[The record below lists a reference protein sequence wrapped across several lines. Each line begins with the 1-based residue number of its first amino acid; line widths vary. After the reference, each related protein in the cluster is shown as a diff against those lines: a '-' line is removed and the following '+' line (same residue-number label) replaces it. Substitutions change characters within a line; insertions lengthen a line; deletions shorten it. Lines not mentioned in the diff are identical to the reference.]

1 MTAALVTTRKF
12 IVTTQNDGT
21 LYVLQARPPAIIALS
36 PDGAHQTVLGNLT
49 RTPDGI
55 KVDAESNIVYWTNMG
70 TGIHLIDGDPASH
83 PVPPND
89 GTIEC
94 AYLDGSGHQ
103 VLVPSG
109 QAGTPKELVLD
120 KEGGHLYW
128 CDREGMRVMRA
139 RIDGTEVTEL
149 VRTGEFPK
157 DTADATRH
165 CVGIVLD
172 KANGHVY
179 WTQKGPPDAGEGRIF
194 RAGIEPPA
202 GAQPDRRPDVEC
214 LLDNLPE
221 PIDLDIDY
229 DNGMLYWTDRGD
241 DTHDGNTLNR
251 AKITAAGLIEREVLA
266 RDLKEGIGVSLDA
279 RGRRAFV
286 TDLGGNVRVLDIDTK
301 DESHFTTIAHL
312 GPLTGID
319 YAER

>member
-1 MTAALVTTRKF
+1 VATK
-12 IVTTQNDGT
+12 NGGT

-36 PDGAHQTVLGNLT
+36 PDGSHEVVLANLT

-55 KVDAESNIVYWTNMG
+55 KVDPEDQVVYWTNMG
-70 TGIHLIDGDPASH
+70 TGIHLIDSDPASGA
-83 PVPPND
+83 VPPND
-89 GTIEC
+89 GTIES
-94 AYLDGSGHQ
+94 AKLDGSEHR

-120 KEGGHLYW
+120 KESGHLYW

-139 RIDGTEVTEL
+139 RLDGTEVTEL
-149 VRTGEFPK
+149 VRTGNFPD

-179 WTQKGPPDAGEGRIF
+179 WTQKGPPDAGKGRIF
-194 RAGIEPPA
+194 RAGIELPV
-202 GAQPDRRPDVEC
+202 GARPDQRPDVE
-214 LLDNLPE
+214 LLLADLPE
-221 PIDLDIDY
+221 PIDLDLDHHE
-229 DNGMLYWTDRGD
+229 GVLYWTDRGD

-251 AKITAAGLIEREVLA
+251 ARITASGLVDREVLA
-266 RDLKEGIGVSLDA
+266 RELKEGIGVSLDPQ
-279 RGRRAFV
+279 GRRAFV
-286 TDLGGNVRVLDIDTK
+286 TDLGGNVRELDLDTGH
-301 DESHFTTIAHL
+301 EAHFTTVAHL

-319 YAER
+319 YAEI

>member
-1 MTAALVTTRKF
+1 MATK
-12 IVTTQNDGT
+12 NGGT

-36 PDGAHQTVLGNLT
+36 PDGSHEVVLANLT

-55 KVDAESNIVYWTNMG
+55 KVDPEDQVVYWTNMG
-70 TGIHLIDGDPASH
+70 TGIHLIDSDPASGA
-83 PVPPND
+83 VPPND
-89 GTIEC
+89 GTIES
-94 AYLDGSGHQ
+94 AKLDGSEHR

-120 KEGGHLYW
+120 KESGHLYW

-139 RIDGTEVTEL
+139 RLDGTEVTEL
-149 VRTGEFPK
+149 VRTGNFPD

-179 WTQKGPPDAGEGRIF
+179 WTQKGPPDAGKGRIF
-194 RAGIEPPA
+194 RAGIELPA
-202 GAQPDRRPDVEC
+202 GARPDQRPDVE
-214 LLDNLPE
+214 LLLADLPE
-221 PIDLDIDY
+221 PIDLDLDHHE
-229 DNGMLYWTDRGD
+229 GVLYWTDRGD

-251 AKITAAGLIEREVLA
+251 ATITASGLVDREVLA
-266 RDLKEGIGVSLDA
+266 RELKEGIGVSLDPQ
-279 RGRRAFV
+279 GRRAFV
-286 TDLGGNVRVLDIDTK
+286 TDLGGNVRELDLDTGH
-301 DESHFTTIAHL
+301 EAHFTTVAHL

-319 YAER
+319 YAEI